1 MFYFVKG
8 TVAHMETGMAVIECG
23 GVGYA
28 CRASANTLSA
38 LAIGEETMLYTH
50 FAVREDA
57 AELFGFA
64 DKAELHVFRM
74 LLGVSG
80 VGAKSALGVLSDL
93 TPQEFAICV
102 ASGDA
107 KRLQQ
112 APGVGAK
119 TAQRIVL
126 ELKDKVAKSM
136 PEAGKITADRV
147 MSVSSEGSAGA
158 QALSALCVLGF
169 TPGQAAEALAGVEAQ
184 DTAEMIKQAL
194 KRLARQ

>member
-1 MFYFVKG
+1 MFYYIKG
-8 TVAHMETGMAVIECG
+8 TVAHMETGLVVIDCG

-28 CRASANTLSA
+28 CRASANTLST
-38 LAIGEETMLYTH
+38 LAIGEDTTLYTH

-93 TPQEFAICV
+93 SPQEFAMCV

-136 PEAGKITADRV
+136 PEAGRAAATRMTSAAVD
-147 MSVSSEGSAGA
+147 SSAGA

-169 TPGQAAEALAGVEAQ
+169 TPGQAAEALDGVEAQ

-194 KRLARQ
+194 KRLAKQ

>member
-8 TVAHMETGMAVIECG
+8 TVAHMETGLAVIDCG

-28 CRASANTLSA
+28 CRASANTLST
-38 LAIGEETMLYTH
+38 LAIGEETTLYTH

-64 DKAELHVFRM
+64 DKAEMHVFRM

-93 TPQEFAICV
+93 SPQEFAMCV
-102 ASGDA
+102 ATGDA

-136 PEAGKITADRV
+136 PEAGKITV
-147 MSVSSEGSAGA
+147 NQVSSAAADSSAGA

-169 TPGQAAEALAGVEAQ
+169 TPGQAAEALADVDAG

-194 KRLARQ
+194 KRLAKR